1 MLSLFGIMGYYFIL
15 APIKFNFVIFFGNDK
30 IKLDFDEK

>member
-15 APIKFNFVIFFGNDK
+15 APIKFNLAIFVK
-30 IKLDFDEK
+30 MMKLRLTLEK